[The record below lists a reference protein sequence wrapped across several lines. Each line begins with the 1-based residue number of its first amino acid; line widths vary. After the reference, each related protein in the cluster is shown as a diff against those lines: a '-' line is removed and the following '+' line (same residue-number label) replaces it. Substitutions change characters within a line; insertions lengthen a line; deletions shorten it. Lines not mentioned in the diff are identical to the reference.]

1 MGYSPKSKH
10 SLKSGIVAAVSNR
23 DPLMFAAVLDALR
36 FSRGM
41 NYKQAYQRFYHYT
54 GIGEAAF
61 EQLAREADEASDS
74 GGC

>member
-1 MGYSPKSKH
+1 
-10 SLKSGIVAAVSNR
+10 
-23 DPLMFAAVLDALR
+23 MFAAVLDALR